1 MTIADICVERPVPER
16 ALKDIDLWTGW
27 IAGALPCAGWETV
40 IRGAGLTEVEL
51 AGEVDTF
58 AGAGGEEKARAFGTT
73 GYSIRARR
81 PRWASGRR
89 GMEGALRQQED
100 ADGAVAQGVELVS
113 ATTKKIIA
121 LINHAA
127 DDGIRFLAFPET
139 FLPGYPFWLML
150 GGLEQLGDP
159 RVQDAYAAYLD
170 AAVEI
175 EGPEISQISG
185 VAAHLEIF
193 V

>member
-1 MTIADICVERPVPER
+1 
-16 ALKDIDLWTGW
+16 
-27 IAGALPCAGWETV
+27 
-40 IRGAGLTEVEL
+40 
-51 AGEVDTF
+51 
-58 AGAGGEEKARAFGTT
+58 
-73 GYSIRARR
+73 
-81 PRWASGRR
+81 
-89 GMEGALRQQED
+89 MEGALRQQED
-100 ADGAVAQGVELVS
+100 ADGALALGAELVS